1 MIPISRIILAFL
13 VYQGFLSTASAQ
25 SNWTARTSGTTNNL
39 TAVAYSGTQY
49 VAVGA
54 SGTTLTSPDGVTWTT
69 RTPATTTS
77 INAIT
82 WTGTQFVAVGN
93 SGAMLTTPD
102 GVTWTARNTVTM
114 SNMNGIAWSGQ
125 LLAAVGAGGTIVTS
139 PDGVT
144 WTARTSGTTT
154 NLAAITWTGLIF
166 VAVGNS
172 GAILTSPDGMTW
184 FARNTATMSNLA
196 GVVSSGRL
204 IVAVGAGGTTVSSP
218 DGVAWLS
225 QISGTTTN
233 LWAITW
239 TGAKYLAV
247 GSSGAIRTSP
257 TGTTWTGINTVTMSN
272 LNGIALS
279 SQMAVVV
286 GANGTIVTSAL
297 DAPSAPVM
305 LSPANKATG
314 IAIPPTLS
322 WNASATAAS
331 YRVQVST
338 DSNFSTLILN
348 DSSVTTTSRAVTG
361 LSNGVVYY
369 WRVNAKN
376 SGGTSAY
383 FATWSFTIVSVP
395 PTPTLLSPANNAT
408 NVPIPAT
415 LTWNASSGATSY
427 RLQVSTDSLFSS
439 TLLNDSTLTTTSK
452 SVSNLVDNGTRYYWR
467 VNAKNAGGTSVY
479 SPTWHFNTY
488 IFVSIL
494 PSHNFSIILS
504 SESNSSLR
512 FSLPQRCRILISL
525 FDSQGRKVSQLL
537 NETREP
543 GEYTLPL
550 PKNLKG
556 SWNVLDFRAGDFH
569 KTMKVQ
575 P

>member
-1 MIPISRIILAFL
+1 
-13 VYQGFLSTASAQ
+13 
-25 SNWTARTSGTTNNL
+25 
-39 TAVAYSGTQY
+39 
-49 VAVGA
+49 
-54 SGTTLTSPDGVTWTT
+54 
-69 RTPATTTS
+69 
-77 INAIT
+77 
-82 WTGTQFVAVGN
+82 
-93 SGAMLTTPD
+93 
-102 GVTWTARNTVTM
+102 
-114 SNMNGIAWSGQ
+114 
-125 LLAAVGAGGTIVTS
+125 
-139 PDGVT
+139 
-144 WTARTSGTTT
+144 
-154 NLAAITWTGLIF
+154 
-166 VAVGNS
+166 
-172 GAILTSPDGMTW
+172 
-184 FARNTATMSNLA
+184 
-196 GVVSSGRL
+196 
-204 IVAVGAGGTTVSSP
+204 
-218 DGVAWLS
+218 
-225 QISGTTTN
+225 
-233 LWAITW
+233 
-239 TGAKYLAV
+239 
-247 GSSGAIRTSP
+247 
-257 TGTTWTGINTVTMSN
+257 
-272 LNGIALS
+272 
-279 SQMAVVV
+279 MAVVV